1 MLVSQPIAKRT
12 YLFEVQLG
20 TIALQKK
27 INLVYNSELDN
38 IAMYGLV
45 ATSAT
50 QTAASPSA
58 NAVVSNAGLASL
70 LLTLSV
76 GDDEQIYNYPMYNL
90 NPANVSGMIQMFDN
104 KRINIP
110 KSYVTIIST
119 SNLNNNDSVMLNWI
133 FERLAK

>member
-1 MLVSQPIAKRT
+1 MITTQPIAKRT

-27 INLVYNSELDN
+27 VNLVWNSELDN

-76 GDDEQIYNYPMYNL
+76 GDDEQIYNYPIYNL

-104 KRINIP
+104 KKVNIP
-110 KSYVTIIST
+110 KSYITIISI
-119 SNLNNNDSVMLNWI
+119 SNLNNNESVMFNFI

>member
-1 MLVSQPIAKRT
+1 MLISQPIAKRT